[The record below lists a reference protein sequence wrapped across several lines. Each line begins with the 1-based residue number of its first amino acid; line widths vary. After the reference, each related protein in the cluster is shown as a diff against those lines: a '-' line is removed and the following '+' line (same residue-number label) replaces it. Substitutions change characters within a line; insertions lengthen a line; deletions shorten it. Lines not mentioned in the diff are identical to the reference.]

1 MNRYTFGVAVLVLLC
16 SYTTNAQSQHSKKEQ
31 LSQSSTYQYYIYLN
45 GINSKDDV
53 RNLENSIQK
62 KSGVTYF
69 LGNRYPVR
77 YFLLKSNKAITQST
91 FANWVGSKYQVLYY
105 QEGEY
110 ANEGA
115 LMTGINLNKKKTV
128 SKQD

>member
-1 MNRYTFGVAVLVLLC
+1 MIIAVFILL
-16 SYTTNAQSQHSKKEQ
+16 SGIKSIAQLPHSKKEQ
-31 LSQSSTYQYYIYLN
+31 LSLSSTYKYYIYLN
-45 GINSKDDV
+45 GINSKEEV

-77 YFLLKSNKAITQST
+77 YFLLKSNLTITQST
-91 FANWVGSKYQVLYY
+91 FANWIGSKYKILYY

-110 ANEGA
+110 ADEGA
-115 LMTGINLNKKKTV
+115 LMTGINLKNKKTA
-128 SKQD
+128 SK

>member
-1 MNRYTFGVAVLVLLC
+1 MNRYKFGIAVLILLC
-16 SYTTNAQSQHSKKEQ
+16 SYTTKAQYQHSKKEQ
-31 LSQSSTYQYYIYLN
+31 LSQSPTYQYYIYLN

-77 YFLLKSNKAITQST
+77 YFLLKSDKIVAKET
-91 FANWVGSKYQVLYY
+91 FLSWIGKKYTIEYY
-105 QEGEY
+105 EEGDM
-110 ANEGA
+110 AREGA
-115 LMTGINLNKKKTV
+115 ILTSYQFNKKKE
-128 SKQD
+128 